1 MQTFSGEIQHC
12 DLRLYLLNHEAVRN
26 HQDLIS
32 VSTKSILRLMM
43 YVCSSTNLIPRY
55 VFKNETVKGP
65 QYFNTEERC
74 LYCFS
79 PLVQLVWPVYEILS
93 GNTDH
98 CYWRTGKC
106 GRHEYTTDSQNYTSL
121 SGGLIYADVKIL
133 GIKKSK
139 NRARTLK
146 NSDESVLFILFQML
160 WLRSAYWAWNLLSS
174 FLIFFLFKYPCH
186 FL

>member
-65 QYFNTEERC
+65 QYFNTAERW

-186 FL
+186 SL